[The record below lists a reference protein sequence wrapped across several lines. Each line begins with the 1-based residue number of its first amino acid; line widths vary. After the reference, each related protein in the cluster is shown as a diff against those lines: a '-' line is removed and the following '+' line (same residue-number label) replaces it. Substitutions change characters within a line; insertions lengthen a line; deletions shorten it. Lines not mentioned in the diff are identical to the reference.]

1 MGTQA
6 CAAVPAAYACGQ
18 AYRYMVAIDP
28 VLVEHG
34 DGVQQTSRLVVHGLV
49 RRGRIGH
56 EGGWMYGQ

>member
-6 CAAVPAAYACGQ
+6 CGAVPAAYACGQ

-34 DGVQQTSRLVVHGLV
+34 DGVQRTTRLVVDGPV

-56 EGGWMYGQ
+56 AGGRMHVQ